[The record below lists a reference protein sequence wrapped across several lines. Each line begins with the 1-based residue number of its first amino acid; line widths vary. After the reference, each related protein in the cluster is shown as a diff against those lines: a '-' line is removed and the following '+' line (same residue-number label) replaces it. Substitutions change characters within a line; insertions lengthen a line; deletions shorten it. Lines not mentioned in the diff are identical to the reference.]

1 MTATGIVV
9 DSTCDLGPQ
18 WCASHDVG
26 LVPLKVSFGE
36 TTFLDGLDLTPQD
49 FYKRLVTAEVLPKTS
64 QPSPH
69 EFSLAYNAMA
79 AKGYQE
85 IVSIH
90 LSSAI
95 SGTFESAAMA
105 AAESSVPVRL
115 VDTKAVTQAF
125 GLTVKAAVAARDA
138 GADVCEIQR
147 VADKVSSETRML
159 FVPATMEYLVKGGRA
174 GKAQGLAAS
183 LLNIKPILTF
193 NSDGIIEPFSKVKG
207 MKKALAELT
216 SQIAADAE
224 RLGRLKLILFH
235 ATALDLVEELRA
247 MVVESGADVQIEPVG
262 WVGPVIGTYGGPNAV
277 GCAYH
282 PMASER

>member
-1 MTATGIVV
+1 VPTTGIVV

-18 WCASHDVG
+18 WCDTHDVG

-36 TTFLDGLDLTPQD
+36 TTFRDWLDLSPQA
-49 FYKRLVTAEVLPKTS
+49 FYDRLVTSEVLPKTS

-69 EFSLAYNAMA
+69 EFSIAYEAMA
-79 AKGYQE
+79 SKGCQE

-95 SGTFESAAMA
+95 SGTFESATMA
-105 AAESSVPVRL
+105 AAESPVPVRL
-115 VDTKAVTQAF
+115 VDTKSVTQAF

-138 GADVCEIQR
+138 GADASEIAH
-147 VADKVSSETRML
+147 VAAKVSHDTRML
-159 FVPATMEYLVKGGRA
+159 FVPSTMEYLVKGGRA

-193 NSDGIIEPFSKVKG
+193 NSEGIIEPFTKVKG
-207 MKKALAELT
+207 MKKALAALT
-216 SQIAADAE
+216 SQIAIDAE

-235 ATALDLVEELRA
+235 ATAPDLVEELRA
-247 MVVESGADVQIEPVG
+247 MVVESGVDVEFEPIG
-262 WVGPVIGTYGGPNAV
+262 WVGSVIGTYGGPNAV

-282 PMASER
+282 PIA